1 MSDQLLIAA
10 GRIPNSDTLDL
21 EKTGVKIG
29 EKGYIKTDSFLETN
43 VNGIF
48 PLGDIIG
55 RYLFKHNVP
64 SKTGLAFSL
73 ISDSHF

>member
-21 EKTGVKIG
+21 EKTGVRIG
-29 EKGYIKTDSFLETN
+29 EKGYIVTDRFLETD

-48 PLGDIIG
+48 A
-55 RYLFKHNVP
+55 LF
-64 SKTGLAFSL
+64 FSL
-73 ISDSHF
+73 IACSCMKIV